1 MAGRQ
6 GHPKIHEPA
15 YALTTATGFIIHH
28 PHPLMIK
35 PYFIPGRFSVML
47 FFGVVFSF
55 CSLCVHAGEAPRFI
69 AHRGAS
75 ADAPENTMAAFQ
87 LAWEQGADGIEAD
100 FLLSADGHVV
110 CIHDKTTKK
119 TGSGNLEVG
128 KSRLEQLRALEYGAW
143 KNPKF
148 KGEPIPV
155 LADVLDAIPEGK
167 WFFLEIK
174 DTEKIVQPIAE
185 ILRAKQADKERLVI
199 ISFNS
204 QVIQACREILPDY
217 RACLLSELKDFTKPG
232 QAAKYA
238 EQVRSSGAQGLAY
251 KEHESIPAA
260 WLSEV
265 AGEGGILAS
274 WTINTPAPAV
284 RAIERGVDFIITD
297 RPAAL
302 RREIDALVDQTPV
315 PRPEASP

>member
-1 MAGRQ
+1 
-6 GHPKIHEPA
+6 
-15 YALTTATGFIIHH
+15 
-28 PHPLMIK
+28 MIK
-35 PYFIPGRFSVML
+35 PSTHISGKAIVLS
-47 FFGVVFSF
+47 FFGVAFFFS
-55 CSLCVHAGEAPRFI
+55 SLCIHAGEAPRFI

-75 ADAPENTMAAFQ
+75 AEAPENTMAAFQ

-100 FLLSADGHVV
+100 FFLSRDGHVV

-128 KSRLEQLRALEYGAW
+128 KSTLAQLRAIEYGAW

-148 KGEPIPV
+148 KGEPIPI
-155 LADVLDAIPEGK
+155 LADVLDAIPQGK

-174 DTEKIVQPIAE
+174 DSGKIVPAIAE
-185 ILRAKQADKERLVI
+185 ILQAKRPDKERLVI
-199 ISFNS
+199 ISFHA
-204 QVIQACREILPDY
+204 QVIQACRELLPDY
-217 RACLLSELKDFTKPG
+217 RAILLSDLKDFNKPG
-232 QAAKYA
+232 HAGKFA
-238 EQVRSSGAQGLAY
+238 EKVRSSGSQGLAY

-274 WTINTPAPAV
+274 WTINTPAPAM

-302 RREIDALVDQTPV
+302 RREVGFLLGKIPV
-315 PRPEASP
+315 PLPNASP

>member
-1 MAGRQ
+1 MPG
-6 GHPKIHEPA
+6 K
-15 YALTTATGFIIHH
+15 ALV
-28 PHPLMIK
+28 L
-35 PYFIPGRFSVML
+35 S
-47 FFGVVFSF
+47 FFGVAFPIS
-55 CSLCVHAGEAPRFI
+55 SLCIHAGEAPRFI

-100 FLLSADGHVV
+100 FFLSADGHVV
-110 CIHDKTTKK
+110 CIHDPNTQK

-128 KSRLEQLRALEYGAW
+128 KSTLDQLRALEYGAW

-174 DTEKIVQPIAE
+174 DSEKIVEPIAE
-185 ILRAKQADKERLVI
+185 ILRAKQPDKERLVI
-199 ISFNS
+199 ISFNAK
-204 QVIQACREILPDY
+204 VIQACREILPDY
-217 RACLLSELKDFTKPG
+217 RACLLIDLKNFNKPG
-232 QAAKYA
+232 QAGKFA
-238 EQVRSSGAQGLAY
+238 EQVRSSGSQGLAY
-251 KEHESIPAA
+251 KEHELIPAD

-265 AGEGGILAS
+265 VGEGGILAS
-274 WTINTPAPAV
+274 WTINTPASAM
-284 RAIERGVDFIITD
+284 RAIGRGVDFIITD

-302 RREIDALVDQTPV
+302 RREVEALVAQPPV
-315 PRPEASP
+315 ARPESNR